1 MLATLDTRT
10 SLIAMPTHFAEYL
23 NRNIGAKEVS
33 GGLYEVDCRKRNQ
46 LPDPYI
52 DPVWLE
58 F

>member
-1 MLATLDTRT
+1 
-10 SLIAMPTHFAEYL
+10 MPTHFAEYL